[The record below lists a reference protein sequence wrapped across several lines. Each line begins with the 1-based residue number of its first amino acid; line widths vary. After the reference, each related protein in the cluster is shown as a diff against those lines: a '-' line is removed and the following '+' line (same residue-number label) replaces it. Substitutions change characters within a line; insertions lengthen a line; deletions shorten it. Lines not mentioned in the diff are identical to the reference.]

1 MPPFAYEVL
10 KVSFKNI
17 PMLGKVFALLSLL
30 AVVVIAAVAF
40 TTTRMTAIGAEY
52 SRVISGP
59 GVAAVDMERA
69 SKQILRAETAFYKLV
84 SSTDSADLDEATG
97 DLKQAQS
104 SFTQETNEALKDL
117 PQESGR
123 IHGIQSSYDA
133 ALDQTCAP
141 TRQFALSDDDADAL
155 KAMKANCDPAIQKLE
170 KTMVQVVEDTQAD
183 NAAASAAA
191 GADTKRTVGI
201 TWGGLFG
208 GLFIVAGMALW
219 MTRSAIVGPV
229 KALTATMVAMSK
241 GQLAVDVPGQ
251 DRKDELGDM
260 ARSAEVFRRGLEE
273 TERLRVQAAQA
284 EAENAEKLRAERH
297 AIADSFQAKMGA
309 LAASLVKSSGEMS
322 EAAQSLA
329 ATAEETTRQAHA
341 VSGAAGEAADNVQTA
356 AAATEEMTVSI
367 REIGSQVNS
376 AAQVTLEA
384 STEAARTENEIRIL
398 SEAASKIG
406 EVVSLITDIASQTN
420 LLALNATIE
429 AARAGEA
436 GNGFAVVAS
445 EVKQLATQTA
455 KATDDIGAKVA
466 EIQSATQRTVGSIER
481 IVETI
486 TGVRS
491 ISTAIAASVEQ
502 QGAATSEIAR
512 NTASAAQGT
521 SQVTDN
527 IQGVGRAA
535 QMTGAASSQLM
546 SLSGHL
552 SERAGEL
559 DAAVQDFVKD
569 LRAA

>member
-1 MPPFAYEVL
+1 
-10 KVSFKNI
+10 VSFKNI
-17 PMLGKVFALLSLL
+17 PMLGKVFALLGLL
-30 AVVVIAAVAF
+30 AAVMVCAIAF
-40 TTTRMTAIGAEY
+40 TTSRMTAIGAEY

-84 SSTDSADLDEATG
+84 SSSDASGRDEATG
-97 DLKQAQS
+97 ELKHAQS
-104 SFTQETNEALKDL
+104 SFTAETNEALKDL
-117 PQESGR
+117 PQETGR
-123 IHGIQSSYDA
+123 IQGIQSSYDA
-133 ALDQTCAP
+133 AIDQTCAE
-141 TRQFALSDDDADAL
+141 TRQYALSGDNADAF
-155 KAMKANCDPAIQKLE
+155 KSMRAACEPAIQQLE
-170 KTMVQVVEDTQAD
+170 KTMTEVVDDTQAD
-183 NAAASAAA
+183 NAAASGAA
-191 GADTKRTVGI
+191 GEDTRRTVGI

-208 GLFIVAGMALW
+208 GLFVVAGLALW

-229 KALTATMVAMSK
+229 KALTATMLAMSK
-241 GQLAVDVPGQ
+241 GQLAIDVPGQ

-273 TERLRVQAAQA
+273 TERLRIQAAQA
-284 EAENAEKLRAERH
+284 EAENAEKLRTERH
-297 AIADSFQAKMGA
+297 AIADAFQARMGA
-309 LAASLVKSSGEMS
+309 LASSLVRSSAEMS

-329 ATAEETTRQAHA
+329 ATAEETTRQAQA
-341 VSGAAGEAADNVQTA
+341 VSGAASEAADNVQTT

-367 REIGSQVNS
+367 REIGAQVNS
-376 AAQVTLEA
+376 AAQITLEA
-384 STEAARTENEIRIL
+384 SGEASRTETEIRIL
-398 SEAASKIG
+398 SEAAGKIG

-436 GNGFAVVAS
+436 GKGFAVVAS
-445 EVKQLATQTA
+445 EVKALATQTA
-455 KATDDIGAKVA
+455 RATDDISSKVA
-466 EIQSATQRTVGSIER
+466 EIQTATGRTVESIGR

-486 TGVRS
+486 TGVRMV
-491 ISTAIAASVEQ
+491 STAIASAVEQ

-521 SQVTDN
+521 SQVTDT